1 MRRLRE
7 AKIGPPRIIM
17 VPYPF
22 AKPSLA
28 RKIILGYSIVVGLA
42 MASGGYAIYNFS
54 VLNNITRT
62 VLQRDL
68 VLAQS
73 RSDILEHLIA
83 EARNEAKYFILKDPD
98 YLSLFRE
105 RGEAFDRTVKRMA
118 GMAAGTD
125 ERGALERTA
134 SLHAAYAED
143 VFGRAARMSEGK
155 PVSMDEV
162 PPPVFEDL
170 YGLITS
176 MISDGRRS
184 LDAAVTLSNA
194 QADKARQATILAVV
208 LAGMAR
214 CARSS

>member
-1 MRRLRE
+1 MDNWGILIYLRRLHE

-22 AKPSLA
+22 ALKLSLA

-42 MASGGYAIYNFS
+42 MASGGYAIYNFGPQQHHPD
-54 VLNNITRT
+54 RPPA
-62 VLQRDL
+62 RPRPGPP
-68 VLAQS
+68 

-98 YLSLFRE
+98 YLSLFKE

-118 GMAAGTD
+118 GMDAGAD

-134 SLHAAYAED
+134 SFMPPTRRD
-143 VFGRAARMSEGK
+143 VLGRAARLSEGK

-162 PPPVFEDL
+162 PPPSSKSST
-170 YGLITS
+170 GS
-176 MISDGRRS
+176 SRR
-184 LDAAVTLSNA
+184 
-194 QADKARQATILAVV
+194 
-208 LAGMAR
+208 
-214 CARSS
+214 

>member
-1 MRRLRE
+1 
-7 AKIGPPRIIM
+7 M

-98 YLSLFRE
+98 YLLVRE
-105 RGEAFDRTVKRMA
+105 SEAF
-118 GMAAGTD
+118 
-125 ERGALERTA
+125 
-134 SLHAAYAED
+134 
-143 VFGRAARMSEGK
+143 
-155 PVSMDEV
+155 
-162 PPPVFEDL
+162 
-170 YGLITS
+170 
-176 MISDGRRS
+176 
-184 LDAAVTLSNA
+184 
-194 QADKARQATILAVV
+194 
-208 LAGMAR
+208 
-214 CARSS
+214 